1 MVEQLISALT
11 HLKHLRTNVAQIF
24 ETLGAGV
31 QYETGEDNENKFLH
45 EIQDLLSSANINLR
59 FSYTYF
65 LFLHETFF

>member
-31 QYETGEDNENKFLH
+31 QYEPGEDNENKFLH
-45 EIQDLLSSANINLR
+45 EIQDILSSANINLR
-59 FSYTYF
+59 FSFSFYF
-65 LFLHETFF
+65 L